1 LKLTQTEL
9 DLAQNLMADALDVA
23 ITDIAK
29 ELGVREQQLQVDE
42 RWHDDFDRIVKLA
55 VKKLVTPL
63 IYINK

>member
-1 LKLTQTEL
+1 MKLTQTEL